1 MKKLTFKVS
10 APKEGN
16 ISGLIKA
23 INKIACQLKLDIEN
37 GFVVAENVDESTI
50 DVVIDLINNYYTL
63 LGIDID
69 NSVKNDVNVANDDE
83 KVAVS
88 TQKESV
94 STPKTL
100 EPQSED
106 DLIIRKV
113 EFKNEYIEQL
123 INKLP
128 RTISWAMFK
137 NNATGN
143 EISHF
148 IFSTISEISMNYNNT
163 ACIPVSIGDVVD
175 CNYGTHLPKEI
186 NGAHVSAIVCDIS
199 FGMVYLVPIT
209 KQLDNLVSR
218 SFIKFT
224 VPNDIIYDEKDYVNG
239 TVLLDKGRY
248 LRPERLNQII
258 GKTTPEFLA
267 KVLHQLSTTFDFA
280 DKIAENG
287 IKPTNCK
294 TTTDK
299 TITPEVDETTTAGT
313 TSPEVDE
320 TTTTGTTSPEADKP
334 TIAGSSDNGE
344 QQPTV
349 IVSSE
354 AKPEEII
361 SQIATVST
369 TQKVSNVEKALLESF
384 GSAFDKLDP
393 SKPIQEQ
400 IDSFITDIGIPTGEK
415 MLRKTFVIAYDIKK
429 ITYENVIL
437 ELHKMYP
444 TVNEDIIKA
453 SLKESFKKWLEQ
465 YPELAEK
472 CPKLSLMSVLKAFAK
487 RLV

>member
-10 APKEGN
+10 TPKEGN

-37 GFVVAENVDESTI
+37 GFVVAENIDESTI

-69 NSVKNDVNVANDDE
+69 NSVENDVNVANDDE

-88 TQKESV
+88 TPKESV

-123 INKLP
+123 INKLL

-186 NGAHVSAIVCDIS
+186 NGGHVAAIVCDIS

-218 SFIKFT
+218 FFIKFT

-258 GKTTPEFLA
+258 GKTTPEFFA
-267 KVLHQLSTTFDFA
+267 KVLHQLSTTFDFT
-280 DKIAENG
+280 DRNAENSS
-287 IKPTNCK
+287 KSTNFE
-294 TTTDK
+294 TTTAAEA
-299 TITPEVDETTTAGT
+299 ITPEVDETTTTET
-313 TSPEVDE
+313 TSPK
-320 TTTTGTTSPEADKP
+320 ADKP
-334 TIAGSSDNGE
+334 TIAETSNNVE
-344 QQPTV
+344 YQPAV
-349 IVSSE
+349 IVSLEEKSE
-354 AKPEEII
+354 ETI
-361 SQIATVST
+361 SQVATVST
-369 TQKVSNVEKALLESF
+369 TQKGSNGEKALLESF
-384 GSAFDKLDP
+384 GSAFDKLDS

-400 IDSFITDIGIPTGEK
+400 IDSFIADIGIPANEK
-415 MLRKTFVIAYDIKK
+415 MLRQTFVIACDIKK
-429 ITYENVIL
+429 ITYENVIF

-444 TVNEDIIKA
+444 TANEDILKA
-453 SLKESFKKWLEQ
+453 SLKKSFKKWLEQ

-472 CPKLSLMSVLKAFAK
+472 CPKLSLMSVLKVFAK

>member
-10 APKEGN
+10 TPKEGN

-37 GFVVAENVDESTI
+37 GFVVAENIDESTI

-69 NSVKNDVNVANDDE
+69 NSVENDVNVANDDE

-123 INKLP
+123 INKLL

-163 ACIPVSIGDVVD
+163 ACIPLSIGDVVD

-186 NGAHVSAIVCDIS
+186 NGGHVAAIVCDIS

-258 GKTTPEFLA
+258 GKTTPEFFA
-267 KVLHQLSTTFDFA
+267 KVLHQLSTTFDFT
-280 DKIAENG
+280 DRNAENSS
-287 IKPTNCK
+287 KSTNFE
-294 TTTDK
+294 TTTAAEA
-299 TITPEVDETTTAGT
+299 ITPEVDETTTTET
-313 TSPEVDE
+313 TSPK
-320 TTTTGTTSPEADKP
+320 ADKP
-334 TIAGSSDNGE
+334 TIAETSNNVE
-344 QQPTV
+344 YQPAV
-349 IVSSE
+349 IVSLEEKSE
-354 AKPEEII
+354 ETI
-361 SQIATVST
+361 SQVATVST
-369 TQKVSNVEKALLESF
+369 TQKGSNGEKALLESF
-384 GSAFDKLDP
+384 GSAFDKLDS

-400 IDSFITDIGIPTGEK
+400 IDSFIADIGIPANEK
-415 MLRKTFVIAYDIKK
+415 MLRQTFVIACDIKK
-429 ITYENVIL
+429 ITYENVIF

-444 TVNEDIIKA
+444 TANEDILKA
-453 SLKESFKKWLEQ
+453 SLKKSFKKWLEQ

-472 CPKLSLMSVLKAFAK
+472 CPKLSLMSVLKVFAK

>member
-10 APKEGN
+10 TPKEGN

-37 GFVVAENVDESTI
+37 GFVVAENIDESTI

-69 NSVKNDVNVANDDE
+69 NSVENDVNVANDDE

-123 INKLP
+123 INKLL

-186 NGAHVSAIVCDIS
+186 NGGHVAAIVCDIS

-258 GKTTPEFLA
+258 GKTTPEFFA
-267 KVLHQLSTTFDFA
+267 KVLHQLSTTFDFT
-280 DKIAENG
+280 DRNAENSS
-287 IKPTNCK
+287 KSTNF
-294 TTTDK
+294 
-299 TITPEVDETTTAGT
+299 ETTTAAEAIA
-313 TSPEVDE
+313 PDVDE
-320 TTTTGTTSPEADKP
+320 TTTTETTSPKADKP
-334 TIAGSSDNGE
+334 TIAETSNNGE
-344 QQPTV
+344 YQPAV
-349 IVSSE
+349 IVSLEEKSE
-354 AKPEEII
+354 ETI
-361 SQIATVST
+361 SQVATVST
-369 TQKVSNVEKALLESF
+369 TQKGSNGEKALLESF
-384 GSAFDKLDP
+384 GSAFDKLDS

-400 IDSFITDIGIPTGEK
+400 IDSFIADIGIPANEK
-415 MLRKTFVIAYDIKK
+415 MLRQTFVIACDIKK
-429 ITYENVIL
+429 ITYENVIF

-444 TVNEDIIKA
+444 TANEDILKA
-453 SLKESFKKWLEQ
+453 SLKKSFKKWLEQ

-472 CPKLSLMSVLKAFAK
+472 CPKLSLMSVLKVFAK

>member
-10 APKEGN
+10 TPKEGN

-37 GFVVAENVDESTI
+37 GFVVAENIDESTI

-69 NSVKNDVNVANDDE
+69 NSVENDVNVANDDE

-123 INKLP
+123 INKLL

-186 NGAHVSAIVCDIS
+186 NGGHVAAIVCDIS

-248 LRPERLNQII
+248 LRPKRLNQII
-258 GKTTPEFLA
+258 GKTTPEFFA
-267 KVLHQLSTTFDFA
+267 KVLHQLSTTFDFT
-280 DKIAENG
+280 DRNAENSS
-287 IKPTNCK
+287 KSTNFE
-294 TTTDK
+294 TTTAAEA
-299 TITPEVDETTTAGT
+299 ITPEVDETTTTET
-313 TSPEVDE
+313 TSPK
-320 TTTTGTTSPEADKP
+320 ADKP
-334 TIAGSSDNGE
+334 TIAETSNNGE
-344 QQPTV
+344 YQPAV
-349 IVSSE
+349 IVSLEEKSE
-354 AKPEEII
+354 ETI
-361 SQIATVST
+361 SQVATVST
-369 TQKVSNVEKALLESF
+369 TQKGSNGEKALLESF
-384 GSAFDKLDP
+384 GSAFDKLDS

-400 IDSFITDIGIPTGEK
+400 IDSFIADIGIPANEK
-415 MLRKTFVIAYDIKK
+415 MLRQTFVIACDIKK
-429 ITYENVIL
+429 ITYENVIF

-444 TVNEDIIKA
+444 TANEDMLKA
-453 SLKESFKKWLEQ
+453 SLKKSFKKWLEQ

-472 CPKLSLMSVLKAFAK
+472 CPKLSLMSVLKVFAK

>member
-10 APKEGN
+10 TPKEGN

-37 GFVVAENVDESTI
+37 GFVVAENIDESTI

-69 NSVKNDVNVANDDE
+69 NSVENDVNVANDDE

-88 TQKESV
+88 TPKESV

-123 INKLP
+123 INKLL

-186 NGAHVSAIVCDIS
+186 NGGHVAAIVCDIS

-258 GKTTPEFLA
+258 GKTTPEFFA
-267 KVLHQLSTTFDFA
+267 KVLHQLSTTFDFT
-280 DKIAENG
+280 DRNAENSS
-287 IKPTNCK
+287 KSTNFE
-294 TTTDK
+294 TTTAAEA
-299 TITPEVDETTTAGT
+299 ITPEVDETTTTET
-313 TSPEVDE
+313 TSPK
-320 TTTTGTTSPEADKP
+320 ADKP
-334 TIAGSSDNGE
+334 TIAETSNNVE
-344 QQPTV
+344 YQPAV
-349 IVSSE
+349 IVSLEEKSE
-354 AKPEEII
+354 ETI
-361 SQIATVST
+361 SQVATVST
-369 TQKVSNVEKALLESF
+369 TQKGSNGEKALLESF
-384 GSAFDKLDP
+384 GSAFDKLDS

-400 IDSFITDIGIPTGEK
+400 IDSFIADIGIPANEK
-415 MLRKTFVIAYDIKK
+415 MLRQTFVIACDIKK
-429 ITYENVIL
+429 ITYENVIF

-444 TVNEDIIKA
+444 TANEDILKA
-453 SLKESFKKWLEQ
+453 SL
-465 YPELAEK
+465 P
-472 CPKLSLMSVLKAFAK
+472 CGG
-487 RLV
+487 R

>member
-10 APKEGN
+10 TPKEGN

-37 GFVVAENVDESTI
+37 GFVVAENIDESTI

-69 NSVKNDVNVANDDE
+69 NSVENDVNVANDDE

-123 INKLP
+123 INKLL

-186 NGAHVSAIVCDIS
+186 NGGHVAAIVCDIS

-258 GKTTPEFLA
+258 GKTTPEFFA
-267 KVLHQLSTTFDFA
+267 KVLHQLSTTFDFT
-280 DKIAENG
+280 DRNAENSS
-287 IKPTNCK
+287 KSTNFE
-294 TTTDK
+294 TTTAAEA
-299 TITPEVDETTTAGT
+299 ITPEVDETTTTET
-313 TSPEVDE
+313 TSPK
-320 TTTTGTTSPEADKP
+320 ADKP
-334 TIAGSSDNGE
+334 TIAETSNNGE
-344 QQPTV
+344 YQPAV
-349 IVSSE
+349 IVSLEEKSE
-354 AKPEEII
+354 ETI
-361 SQIATVST
+361 SQVATVST
-369 TQKVSNVEKALLESF
+369 TQKGSNGEKALLESF
-384 GSAFDKLDP
+384 GSAFDKLDS

-400 IDSFITDIGIPTGEK
+400 IDSFIADIGIPANEK
-415 MLRKTFVIAYDIKK
+415 MLRQTFVIACDIKK
-429 ITYENVIL
+429 ITYENVIF

-444 TVNEDIIKA
+444 TANEDILKA
-453 SLKESFKKWLEQ
+453 SFKKII
-465 YPELAEK
+465 
-472 CPKLSLMSVLKAFAK
+472 
-487 RLV
+487 

>member
-10 APKEGN
+10 TPKEGN

-37 GFVVAENVDESTI
+37 GFVVAENIDESTI

-69 NSVKNDVNVANDDE
+69 NSVENDVNVANDDE

-123 INKLP
+123 INKLL

-186 NGAHVSAIVCDIS
+186 NGGHVAAIVCDIS

-258 GKTTPEFLA
+258 GKTTPEFFA
-267 KVLHQLSTTFDFA
+267 KVLHQLSTTFDFT
-280 DKIAENG
+280 DRNAENSS
-287 IKPTNCK
+287 KSTNFE
-294 TTTDK
+294 TTTAAEA
-299 TITPEVDETTTAGT
+299 ITPEVDETTTTET
-313 TSPEVDE
+313 TSPK
-320 TTTTGTTSPEADKP
+320 ADKP
-334 TIAGSSDNGE
+334 TIAETSDNGE
-344 QQPTV
+344 YQPAV
-349 IVSSE
+349 IVSLEEKSE
-354 AKPEEII
+354 ETI
-361 SQIATVST
+361 SQVATVST
-369 TQKVSNVEKALLESF
+369 TQKGSNGEKALLESF
-384 GSAFDKLDP
+384 GSAFDKLDS

-400 IDSFITDIGIPTGEK
+400 IDSFIADIGIPANEK
-415 MLRKTFVIAYDIKK
+415 MLRQTFVIACDIKK
-429 ITYENVIL
+429 ITYENVIF

-444 TVNEDIIKA
+444 TANEDILKA
-453 SLKESFKKWLEQ
+453 SLKKSFKKWLEQ

-472 CPKLSLMSVLKAFAK
+472 CPKLSLMSVLKVFAK

>member
-10 APKEGN
+10 TPKEGN

-37 GFVVAENVDESTI
+37 GFVVAENIDESTI

-63 LGIDID
+63 LSVDID
-69 NSVKNDVNVANDDE
+69 NSVKNDVDGSNDEE
-83 KVAVS
+83 KVEVS
-88 TQKESV
+88 TKKETV
-94 STPKTL
+94 STPKAL

-113 EFKNEYIEQL
+113 EFKNEFIEQL
-123 INKLP
+123 INKLL

-163 ACIPVSIGDVVD
+163 TCIPVSIGDVVD

-186 NGAHVSAIVCDIS
+186 NGGHVAAIVCDIS

-218 SFIKFT
+218 SFIQYS

-248 LRPERLNQII
+248 LRPERLNQVI

-267 KVLHQLSTTFDFA
+267 EVLHQLSTTFDFT
-280 DKIAENG
+280 DKIAENSA
-287 IKPTNCK
+287 KSTNF
-294 TTTDK
+294 
-299 TITPEVDETTTAGT
+299 ETTTAT
-313 TSPEVDE
+313 EAITPEVDE

>member
-23 INKIACQLKLDIEN
+23 ISKIACQLKLDIEN
-37 GFVVAENVDESTI
+37 GFVVAENIDESTI

-69 NSVKNDVNVANDDE
+69 NSVENDVNVANDDE

-123 INKLP
+123 INKLL

-186 NGAHVSAIVCDIS
+186 NGGHVAAIVCDIS

-258 GKTTPEFLA
+258 GKTTPEFFA
-267 KVLHQLSTTFDFA
+267 KVLHQLSTTFDFT
-280 DKIAENG
+280 DRNAENSS
-287 IKPTNCK
+287 KSTNFE
-294 TTTDK
+294 TTTAAEA
-299 TITPEVDETTTAGT
+299 ITPEVDETTTTET
-313 TSPEVDE
+313 TSPK
-320 TTTTGTTSPEADKP
+320 ADKP
-334 TIAGSSDNGE
+334 TIAETSNNGE
-344 QQPTV
+344 YQPAV
-349 IVSSE
+349 IVSLEEKSE
-354 AKPEEII
+354 ETI
-361 SQIATVST
+361 SQVATVST
-369 TQKVSNVEKALLESF
+369 TQKGSNGEKALLESF
-384 GSAFDKLDP
+384 GSAFDKLDS

-400 IDSFITDIGIPTGEK
+400 IDSFIADIGIPANEK
-415 MLRKTFVIAYDIKK
+415 MLRQTFVIACDIKK
-429 ITYENVIL
+429 ITYENVIF

-444 TVNEDIIKA
+444 TANEDILKA
-453 SLKESFKKWLEQ
+453 SLKKSFKKWLEQ

-472 CPKLSLMSVLKAFAK
+472 CPKLSLMSVLKVFAK

>member
-10 APKEGN
+10 TPKEGN

-37 GFVVAENVDESTI
+37 GFVVAENIDESTI

-69 NSVKNDVNVANDDE
+69 NSVENDVNVANDDE

-88 TQKESV
+88 TPKESV

-123 INKLP
+123 INKLL

-186 NGAHVSAIVCDIS
+186 NGGHVAAIVCDIS

-258 GKTTPEFLA
+258 GKTTPEFFA
-267 KVLHQLSTTFDFA
+267 KVLHQLSTTFDFT
-280 DKIAENG
+280 DRNAENSS
-287 IKPTNCK
+287 KSTNFE
-294 TTTDK
+294 TTTAAEA
-299 TITPEVDETTTAGT
+299 ITPEVDETTTTET
-313 TSPEVDE
+313 TSPK
-320 TTTTGTTSPEADKP
+320 ADKP
-334 TIAGSSDNGE
+334 TIAETSNNVE
-344 QQPTV
+344 YQPAV
-349 IVSSE
+349 IVSLEEKSE
-354 AKPEEII
+354 ETI
-361 SQIATVST
+361 SQVATVST
-369 TQKVSNVEKALLESF
+369 TQKGSNGEKALLESF
-384 GSAFDKLDP
+384 GSAFDKLDS

-400 IDSFITDIGIPTGEK
+400 IDSFIADIGIPANEK
-415 MLRKTFVIAYDIKK
+415 MLRQTFVIACDIKK
-429 ITYENVIL
+429 ITYENVIF

-444 TVNEDIIKA
+444 TANEDILKA
-453 SLKESFKKWLEQ
+453 SLKKSFKKWLEQ

-472 CPKLSLMSVLKAFAK
+472 CPKLSLMSVLKVFAK

>member
-10 APKEGN
+10 TPKEGN

-37 GFVVAENVDESTI
+37 GFVVAENIDESTI

-69 NSVKNDVNVANDDE
+69 NSVENDVNVANDDE

-123 INKLP
+123 INKLL

-186 NGAHVSAIVCDIS
+186 NGGHVAAIVCDIS

-258 GKTTPEFLA
+258 GKTTPEFFA
-267 KVLHQLSTTFDFA
+267 KVLHQLSTTFDFT
-280 DKIAENG
+280 DRNAENSS
-287 IKPTNCK
+287 KSTNFE
-294 TTTDK
+294 TTTAAEA
-299 TITPEVDETTTAGT
+299 ITPEVDETTTTET
-313 TSPEVDE
+313 TSPK
-320 TTTTGTTSPEADKP
+320 ADKP
-334 TIAGSSDNGE
+334 TIAETSNNGE
-344 QQPTV
+344 YQPAV
-349 IVSSE
+349 IVSLEEKSE
-354 AKPEEII
+354 ETI
-361 SQIATVST
+361 SQVATVST
-369 TQKVSNVEKALLESF
+369 TQKGSN
-384 GSAFDKLDP
+384 G
-393 SKPIQEQ
+393 
-400 IDSFITDIGIPTGEK
+400 
-415 MLRKTFVIAYDIKK
+415 
-429 ITYENVIL
+429 
-437 ELHKMYP
+437 
-444 TVNEDIIKA
+444 
-453 SLKESFKKWLEQ
+453 
-465 YPELAEK
+465 
-472 CPKLSLMSVLKAFAK
+472 
-487 RLV
+487 

>member
-23 INKIACQLKLDIEN
+23 ISKIACQLKLDIEN
-37 GFVVAENVDESTI
+37 GLVVAENIDESTI

-69 NSVKNDVNVANDDE
+69 NSVENDVNVANDDE

-123 INKLP
+123 INKLL

-186 NGAHVSAIVCDIS
+186 NGGHVAAIVCDIS

-218 SFIKFT
+218 SFIQYS

-248 LRPERLNQII
+248 LRPERLNQVI

-267 KVLHQLSTTFDFA
+267 EVLHQLSTTFDFT
-280 DKIAENG
+280 DKIAENSA
-287 IKPTNCK
+287 KSTNF
-294 TTTDK
+294 
-299 TITPEVDETTTAGT
+299 ETTTAT
-313 TSPEVDE
+313 EAITPEVDE

-334 TIAGSSDNGE
+334 TIAGTSDSGE
-344 QQPTV
+344 QHPTV

-354 AKPEEII
+354 TKPEETI
-361 SQIATVST
+361 SQVATVST
-369 TQKVSNVEKALLESF
+369 TQKGSNGEKALLESF
-384 GSAFDKLDP
+384 GSAFDKLDS

-400 IDSFITDIGIPTGEK
+400 IDSFIADIGIPANEK
-415 MLRKTFVIAYDIKK
+415 MLRQTFVIACDIKK
-429 ITYENVIL
+429 ITYENVIF

-444 TVNEDIIKA
+444 TADEDILKA
-453 SLKESFKKWLEQ
+453 SLKKSFKKWLEQ

-472 CPKLSLMSVLKAFAK
+472 CPKLSLMSVLKVFAK

>member
-10 APKEGN
+10 TPKEGN

-69 NSVKNDVNVANDDE
+69 NSVENDVNVANDDE

-123 INKLP
+123 INKLL

-186 NGAHVSAIVCDIS
+186 NGGHVAAIVCDIS

-258 GKTTPEFLA
+258 GKTTPEFFA
-267 KVLHQLSTTFDFA
+267 KVLHQLSTTFDFT
-280 DKIAENG
+280 DRNAENSS
-287 IKPTNCK
+287 KSTNFE
-294 TTTDK
+294 TTTAAEA
-299 TITPEVDETTTAGT
+299 ITPEVDETTTTET
-313 TSPEVDE
+313 TSPK
-320 TTTTGTTSPEADKP
+320 ADKP
-334 TIAGSSDNGE
+334 TIAETSDNGE
-344 QQPTV
+344 YQPAV
-349 IVSSE
+349 IVSLEEKSE
-354 AKPEEII
+354 ETI
-361 SQIATVST
+361 SQVATVST
-369 TQKVSNVEKALLESF
+369 TQKGSNGEKALLESF
-384 GSAFDKLDP
+384 GSAFDKLDS

-400 IDSFITDIGIPTGEK
+400 IDSFIADIGIPANEK
-415 MLRKTFVIAYDIKK
+415 MLRQTFVIACDIKK
-429 ITYENVIL
+429 ITYENVIF

-444 TVNEDIIKA
+444 TANEDILKA
-453 SLKESFKKWLEQ
+453 SLKKSFKKWLEQ

-472 CPKLSLMSVLKAFAK
+472 CPKLSLMSVLKVFAK

>member
-10 APKEGN
+10 TPKEGN

-37 GFVVAENVDESTI
+37 GFVVAENIDESTI

-69 NSVKNDVNVANDDE
+69 NSVENDVNVANDDE

-88 TQKESV
+88 TPKESV

-123 INKLP
+123 INKLL

-186 NGAHVSAIVCDIS
+186 NGGHVAAIVCDIS

-258 GKTTPEFLA
+258 GKTTPEFFA
-267 KVLHQLSTTFDFA
+267 KVLHQLSTTFDFT
-280 DKIAENG
+280 DRNAENSS
-287 IKPTNCK
+287 KSTNFE
-294 TTTDK
+294 TTTAAEA
-299 TITPEVDETTTAGT
+299 ITPEVDETTTTET
-313 TSPEVDE
+313 TSPK
-320 TTTTGTTSPEADKP
+320 ADKP
-334 TIAGSSDNGE
+334 TIAETSNNGE
-344 QQPTV
+344 YQPAV
-349 IVSSE
+349 IVSLEEKSE
-354 AKPEEII
+354 ETI
-361 SQIATVST
+361 SQVATVST
-369 TQKVSNVEKALLESF
+369 TQKGSNGEKALLESF
-384 GSAFDKLDP
+384 GSAFDKLDS

-400 IDSFITDIGIPTGEK
+400 IDSFIADIGIPANEK
-415 MLRKTFVIAYDIKK
+415 MLRQTFVIACDIKK
-429 ITYENVIL
+429 ITYENVIF

-444 TVNEDIIKA
+444 TANEDILKA
-453 SLKESFKKWLEQ
+453 SLKKSFKKWLEQ

-472 CPKLSLMSVLKAFAK
+472 CPKLSLMSVLKVFAK

>member
-10 APKEGN
+10 TPKEGN

-37 GFVVAENVDESTI
+37 GFVVAENIDESTI

-69 NSVKNDVNVANDDE
+69 NSVENDVNVANDDE

-88 TQKESV
+88 TPKESV

-123 INKLP
+123 INKLL

-186 NGAHVSAIVCDIS
+186 NGGHVAAIVCDIS

-258 GKTTPEFLA
+258 GKTTPEFFA
-267 KVLHQLSTTFDFA
+267 KVLHQLSTTFDFT
-280 DKIAENG
+280 DRNAENSS
-287 IKPTNCK
+287 KSTNFE
-294 TTTDK
+294 TTTAAEA
-299 TITPEVDETTTAGT
+299 ITPEVDETTTTET
-313 TSPEVDE
+313 TSPK
-320 TTTTGTTSPEADKP
+320 ADKP
-334 TIAGSSDNGE
+334 TIAETSDNGE
-344 QQPTV
+344 YQPAV
-349 IVSSE
+349 IVSLEEKSE
-354 AKPEEII
+354 ETI
-361 SQIATVST
+361 SQVATVST
-369 TQKVSNVEKALLESF
+369 TQKGSNGEKALLESF
-384 GSAFDKLDP
+384 GSAFDKLDS

-400 IDSFITDIGIPTGEK
+400 IDSFIADIGIPANEK
-415 MLRKTFVIAYDIKK
+415 MLRQTFVIACDIKK
-429 ITYENVIL
+429 ITYENVIF

-444 TVNEDIIKA
+444 TANEDILKA
-453 SLKESFKKWLEQ
+453 SLKKSFKKWLEQ

-472 CPKLSLMSVLKAFAK
+472 CPKLSLMSVLKVFAK

>member
-23 INKIACQLKLDIEN
+23 ISKIACQLKLDIEK
-37 GFVVAENVDESTI
+37 GFVVAENIDESTI

-63 LGIDID
+63 LGVDID
-69 NSVKNDVNVANDDE
+69 NSVESDVNVANDEE

-88 TQKESV
+88 THKESV
-94 STPKTL
+94 STSKTL

-123 INKLP
+123 INKLL

-137 NNATGN
+137 NQASKE

-209 KQLDNLVSR
+209 KQSDNLVSR

-267 KVLHQLSTTFDFA
+267 KVLHQLSTTFDFT

-299 TITPEVDETTTAGT
+299 TITPEVDETTT
-313 TSPEVDE
+313 
-320 TTTTGTTSPEADKP
+320 TGTTSPEADNP
-334 TIAGSSDNGE
+334 TIAGTSDNGE

-354 AKPEEII
+354 AKPEETI
-361 SQIATVST
+361 SQVATVST

>member
-10 APKEGN
+10 TPKEGN

-37 GFVVAENVDESTI
+37 GFVVAENIDESTI

-69 NSVKNDVNVANDDE
+69 NSVENDVNVANDDE

-123 INKLP
+123 INKLL

-186 NGAHVSAIVCDIS
+186 NGGHVAAIVCDIS

-258 GKTTPEFLA
+258 GKTTPEFFA
-267 KVLHQLSTTFDFA
+267 KVLHQLSTTFDFT
-280 DKIAENG
+280 DRNAENSS
-287 IKPTNCK
+287 KSTNFE
-294 TTTDK
+294 TTTAAEA
-299 TITPEVDETTTAGT
+299 ITPEVDETTTTET
-313 TSPEVDE
+313 TSPK
-320 TTTTGTTSPEADKP
+320 ADKP
-334 TIAGSSDNGE
+334 TIAETSNNGE
-344 QQPTV
+344 YQPAV
-349 IVSSE
+349 IVSLEEKSE
-354 AKPEEII
+354 ETI
-361 SQIATVST
+361 SQVATVST
-369 TQKVSNVEKALLESF
+369 TQKGSNGEKALLESF
-384 GSAFDKLDP
+384 GSAFDKLDS

-400 IDSFITDIGIPTGEK
+400 IDSFIADIGIPANEK
-415 MLRKTFVIAYDIKK
+415 MLRQTFVIACDIKK
-429 ITYENVIL
+429 ITYENVIF

-444 TVNEDIIKA
+444 TANEDILKA
-453 SLKESFKKWLEQ
+453 SLKKSFKKWLEQ

-472 CPKLSLMSVLKAFAK
+472 CPKLSLMSVLKVFAK